1 MNLTRF
7 YDFLYVIHNRR
18 HPTKNY
24 CFSKHI
30 QVTTIYLLQ
39 QHKLKHK
46 NYSRQKINMIYFVKA
61 TAHDMNMYAQIQYLN
76 IYGSLG
82 LISSKVGFLEFLN
95 KEILRE

>member
-1 MNLTRF
+1 
-7 YDFLYVIHNRR
+7 
-18 HPTKNY
+18 
-24 CFSKHI
+24 
-30 QVTTIYLLQ
+30 
-39 QHKLKHK
+39 
-46 NYSRQKINMIYFVKA
+46 MIYFVKA